1 MIDVIGNKYVVALIF
16 PLLMILC
23 GAFVKKLAKSSGWQK
38 SDFYFGNELILSTIG
53 ASLLNLYDLTK
64 TVQTVTTVNQVV
76 NQYIGTTSFLA
87 FSLFVLLG
95 IMSFHQ
101 DWEGRTGNP
110 KGQIWVL
117 CIGCN
122 LVGILFFASFV
133 LWIKGV

>member
-1 MIDVIGNKYVVALIF
+1 MLAIIGNKYFVALVF

-23 GAFVKKLAKSSGWQK
+23 GAFVKKIARTSGWQK

-64 TVQTVTTVNQVV
+64 VVQTTQTVSEIV
-76 NQYIGTTSFLA
+76 NQYLGTTSFLV
-87 FSLFVLLG
+87 FSFFTLLG
-95 IMSFHQ
+95 VMSFHQ

-110 KGQIWVL
+110 KAQFWVL
-117 CIGCN
+117 CVACN
-122 LVGILFFASFV
+122 LVGMVFFAVFV